1 MGFKDAGKPHY
12 LGHRERLRQRFRS
25 GGADAMPDY
34 ELLELVLFRAFP
46 RRDTKPLA
54 KALLARFGS
63 FTEAVNAPEERLR
76 EVSGIGEA
84 AIGELKVVRGGASPD
99 ARRSAGAPGARLL
112 EPGARLLPR
121 LHGL

>member
-54 KALLARFGS
+54 KAASWSTTTSLSASRA
-63 FTEAVNAPEERLR
+63 TPA
-76 EVSGIGEA
+76 SGVWG
-84 AIGELKVVRGGASPD
+84 
-99 ARRSAGAPGARLL
+99 
-112 EPGARLLPR
+112 
-121 LHGL
+121 